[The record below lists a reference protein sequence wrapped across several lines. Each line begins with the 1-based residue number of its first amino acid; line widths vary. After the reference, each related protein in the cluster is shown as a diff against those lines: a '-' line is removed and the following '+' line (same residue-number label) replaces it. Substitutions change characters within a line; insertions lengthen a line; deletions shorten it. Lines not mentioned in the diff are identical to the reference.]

1 MEDRVRILMTLAD
14 GDAKHGQSKNGR
26 LYEIHA
32 KELKIAGAADPQM
45 LLEAGNV

>member
-14 GDAKHGQSKNGR
+14 GRRQHGQSKIADS
-26 LYEIHA
+26 YEIHA
-32 KELKIAGAADPQM
+32 KELKMQAQQIRQM